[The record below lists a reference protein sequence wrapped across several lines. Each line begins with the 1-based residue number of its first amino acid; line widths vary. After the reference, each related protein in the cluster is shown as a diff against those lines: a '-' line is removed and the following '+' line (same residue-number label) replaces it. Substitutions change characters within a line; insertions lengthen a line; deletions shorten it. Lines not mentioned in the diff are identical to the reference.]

1 MKSWIV
7 RTAKTEASR
16 AKIENGPTS
25 DTSRQMQTLRR
36 FIKREVSDVV
46 AAFQSFCGA
55 AGVRADK
62 GAPHHEFGI
71 SDGQRAIDPDR
82 PNPRAILDSSAL
94 QNNFGSARRCG
105 ETRISSRCACQSAL
119 GIVDPRRRAVL
130 QNKIDKKDLPGL
142 TCRPCPSVVILHA
155 EADKGRTVVMHQRL
169 GEFKDQGVSGI
180 KGYIHLTA

>member
-25 DTSRQMQTLRR
+25 DTSRQMRTLRR

-94 QNNFGSARRCG
+94 QNNFGSAHRCG

-130 QNKIDKKDLPGL
+130 RFFKK
-142 TCRPCPSVVILHA
+142 R
-155 EADKGRTVVMHQRL
+155 
-169 GEFKDQGVSGI
+169 
-180 KGYIHLTA
+180 

>member
-1 MKSWIV
+1 MDQHQ
-7 RTAKTEASR
+7 TL
-16 AKIENGPTS
+16 
-25 DTSRQMQTLRR
+25 SRQMQTLRR

-94 QNNFGSARRCG
+94 QNNFGSAHRRG
-105 ETRISSRCACQSAL
+105 ETRRAAL
-119 GIVDPRRRAVL
+119 ANQLWELWTR
-130 QNKIDKKDLPGL
+130 
-142 TCRPCPSVVILHA
+142 VV
-155 EADKGRTVVMHQRL
+155 V
-169 GEFKDQGVSGI
+169 
-180 KGYIHLTA
+180 